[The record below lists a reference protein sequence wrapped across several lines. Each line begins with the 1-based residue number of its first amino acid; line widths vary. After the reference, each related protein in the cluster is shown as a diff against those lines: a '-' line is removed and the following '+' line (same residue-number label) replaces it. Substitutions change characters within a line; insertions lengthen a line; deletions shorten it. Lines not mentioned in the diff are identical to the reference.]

1 MIDDY
6 STNNRK
12 QRGKQ
17 TIPPYKEFREKIQFF
32 NYTVSSV
39 LDDFERLQTNMR
51 ELSMVVSKTMEIM
64 LEEIYQ
70 IEYQERN
77 DYDRQEKY
85 LESSFLQGLLS
96 LNFQTFFNDL
106 SNRYVQPLL
115 ESLDNPIFLEQKNKI
130 KDLIEVVDHN

>member
-1 MIDDY
+1 MMDDY

-17 TIPPYKEFREKIQFF
+17 TIPPYKEFREKIQFLS
-32 NYTVSSV
+32 YTVSSV

>member
-1 MIDDY
+1 MMNDY

>member
-17 TIPPYKEFREKIQFF
+17 TIPPYKEFREKIQFLNF
-32 NYTVSSV
+32 TVSSV